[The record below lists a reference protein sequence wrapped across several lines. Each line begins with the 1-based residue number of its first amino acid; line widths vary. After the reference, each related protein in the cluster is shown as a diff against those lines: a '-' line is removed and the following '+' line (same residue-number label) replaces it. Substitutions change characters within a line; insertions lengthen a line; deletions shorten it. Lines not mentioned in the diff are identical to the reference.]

1 MIVDLLRFP
10 LVNYLGT
17 TIIKVLEFTFKYS
30 AIIGIS
36 HYFISRSG
44 DLVNVKEKKIFQK
57 CWKVAFISA
66 AVILLAIIITEV
78 LQFITI
84 NKLSKTS
91 DEYLDNAYHDC
102 HRKLTIIVDF
112 FWLASNVMLL
122 CLGLRI
128 RNASLNCNL
137 RLISLENDSFHRKGE
152 ERKKV
157 IEIREQQIKKMMF
170 ILYVMLAVSTYSI
183 LNGLQKFIF
192 FSSDCN
198 PTHMPHEVSSLID
211 FLDYFVTR
219 QLWVY
224 ITV

>member
-1 MIVDLLRFP
+1 M
-10 LVNYLGT
+10 
-17 TIIKVLEFTFKYS
+17 LEFTFKYS
-30 AIIGIS
+30 AIIGFS

-44 DLVNVKEKKIFQK
+44 DLVNKKEKKRFESW
-57 CWKVAFISA
+57 WKVTMIAV
-66 AVILLAIIITEV
+66 AVILLVIVITEV
-78 LQFITI
+78 IQFIKI
-84 NKLSKTS
+84 DKLPHDS
-91 DEYLDNAYHDC
+91 DEYLDDAFHDC
-102 HRKLTIIVDF
+102 HRIVTVLIDF
-112 FWLASNVMLL
+112 FWLSSNIMLL

-137 RLISLENDSFHRKGE
+137 HLINLEKDSFHRKGE
-152 ERKKV
+152 QTKKLIRV
-157 IEIREQQIKKMMF
+157 REQQIKRMMF
-170 ILYVMLAVSTYSI
+170 VLYLMLTVSTYST

-198 PTHMPHEVSSLID
+198 PKYMPHEVSSLID